1 MNKTLSQL
9 RQRLQGK
16 LAQIEAIMGPAFQ
29 GDPIFPGSV
38 FLSRHRCGKK
48 GCHCMTRD
56 ELHET
61 LRLQIRFK
69 DRTDIRCLSKEK
81 AEFWRAR
88 TEAYKRLREC
98 GRRLRRWHRE
108 VLEIVEAIEQERK
121 SAEGL
126 EGKDRARA
134 LR

>member
-1 MNKTLSQL
+1 
-9 RQRLQGK
+9 
-16 LAQIEAIMGPAFQ
+16 
-29 GDPIFPGSV
+29 
-38 FLSRHRCGKK
+38 
-48 GCHCMTRD
+48 MTRD

-69 DRTDIRCLSKEK
+69 DRADIRCLSKEK

-98 GRRLRRWHRE
+98 GRKFRRWHKE
-108 VLEIVEAIEQERK
+108 VLGILKAIEQERK
-121 SAEGL
+121 SVEGL
-126 EGKDRARA
+126 EGKDRKRA